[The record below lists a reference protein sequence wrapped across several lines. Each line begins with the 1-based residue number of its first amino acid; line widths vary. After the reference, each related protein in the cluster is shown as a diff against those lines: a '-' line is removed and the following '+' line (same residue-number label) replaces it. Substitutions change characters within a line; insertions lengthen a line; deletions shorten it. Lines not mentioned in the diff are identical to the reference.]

1 MTHYRRC
8 DVSDSSRAAG
18 HGPGSWNHYAPHTHR
33 LLRRSRLD
41 QRVTH
46 HRTPLIRA
54 VAILAVLIAAFAP
67 SSTAGAA
74 TSCSKAILDDWL
86 DNDRIDR
93 IYDLPCYEAAIDALP
108 EDILIYTNAEEVI
121 GRAFQG
127 VSGKRLPE
135 RQLQGPSGVEST
147 PPDVVPAVDS
157 SASTAF
163 PLPILVL
170 GAMSIVLFA
179 AGGLGYVQRRRR
191 QN

>member
-1 MTHYRRC
+1 
-8 DVSDSSRAAG
+8 
-18 HGPGSWNHYAPHTHR
+18 
-33 LLRRSRLD
+33 
-41 QRVTH
+41 VTRH
-46 HRTPLIRA
+46 QTPFVRA
-54 VAILAVLIAAFAP
+54 VAVVAVLLAAFAA
-67 SSTAGAA
+67 TGNAAAA
-74 TSCSKAILDDWL
+74 TTCSRAILDDWL

-127 VSGKRLPE
+127 VSGKRIPE

-157 SASTAF
+157 SAATAF
-163 PLPILVL
+163 PLPLLVL
-170 GAMSIVLFA
+170 GAMSIVLLA

-191 QN
+191 QD

>member
-1 MTHYRRC
+1 MTNLARC
-8 DVSDSSRAAG
+8 DVSDTSRAAG
-18 HGPGSWNHYAPHTHR
+18 HRPRSRNHYPVHTHR

-46 HRTPLIRA
+46 HQTPFIRA
-54 VAILAVLIAAFAP
+54 LAVIAVLAASFAM

-74 TSCSKAILDDWL
+74 TPCSRTIIDDWL

-93 IYDLPCYEAAIDALP
+93 IYDLTCYEAAIDALP

-121 GRAFQG
+121 SRAFQS
-127 VSGKRLPE
+127 VSGKRIPE
-135 RQLQGPSGVEST
+135 RELQGPSRDD
-147 PPDVVPAVDS
+147 PPPAVVPTVDS

-163 PLPILVL
+163 PLPLLVL
-170 GAMSIVLFA
+170 GGMSVVLLT

>member
-1 MTHYRRC
+1 MTYH
-8 DVSDSSRAAG
+8 
-18 HGPGSWNHYAPHTHR
+18 P
-33 LLRRSRLD
+33 
-41 QRVTH
+41 
-46 HRTPLIRA
+46 TPLIRA
-54 VAILAVLIAAFAP
+54 VASVAVLVAAFAA
-67 SSTAGAA
+67 SGTAGAG
-74 TSCSKAILDDWL
+74 TSCSRAIIDDWL

-93 IYDLPCYEAAIDALP
+93 IYDLTCYEAAVDALP

-121 GRAFQG
+121 SRAFHS

-163 PLPILVL
+163 PLPLLVL
-170 GAMSIVLFA
+170 GAMSIVLLA